1 MDKVVEVQID
11 AQGVAEVRLNR
22 AHKMN
27 AIDLET
33 MAELRGAAERLQREP
48 RLRAVVLSGNGRAFC
63 AGLDTA
69 SFSALGAG
77 QREPVLTDLA
87 TRTHGIA
94 NAGQWAAWAWTELAV
109 PVIAAVHGVAFGAG
123 LQIALSADIRL
134 VTADL
139 KMSVMEI
146 KWGLVPDM
154 TGIALMTRLARP
166 DVVRELTFTGRV
178 FSGDEAVQLGFATRV
193 CTDPLAAAREMAQQ
207 IAACNPDAIR
217 AGKRLLNRAYE
228 ASAADILLAE
238 SVEQDQLLGSAN
250 QIEAVRATLE
260 KRTAQFSS

>member
-1 MDKVVEVQID
+1 
-11 AQGVAEVRLNR
+11 
-22 AHKMN
+22 
-27 AIDLET
+27 
-33 MAELRGAAERLQREP
+33 
-48 RLRAVVLSGNGRAFC
+48 
-63 AGLDTA
+63 
-69 SFSALGAG
+69 
-77 QREPVLTDLA
+77 
-87 TRTHGIA
+87 
-94 NAGQWAAWAWTELAV
+94 
-109 PVIAAVHGVAFGAG
+109 
-123 LQIALSADIRL
+123 
-134 VTADL
+134 
-139 KMSVMEI
+139 
-146 KWGLVPDM
+146 M